1 METRKETQ
9 VFRGMVL
16 LLLPTMPPEHPNLLA
31 VLAGMP
37 ATSLLC
43 KVRLAPA
50 RQSVAR
56 LTAHPS
62 ISTLHR
68 AQPLGARTSPPVPPL
83 SAGLAGCAPDTY
95 QSPHLHSRSEGD
107 GEHALQQSPRAAA
120 AARAVPVE
128 WQCVQCVQC
137 AASASAC
144 ACACAYTHTVQA
156 QVQRAAETSHQSPA
170 AMTST
175 RPLTRRAPFQQ
186 SWRAVSGQ
194 RSSLGWGT
202 AMLGSMH
209 GVDSRPGAGKNVL
222 VLVDRTSF
230 N

>member
-1 METRKETQ
+1 VKSSADAEGQRSEGRLREARVEDPKSVETRKETQ

-68 AQPLGARTSPPVPPL
+68 AQPLGARTRPPVPPL

-95 QSPHLHSRSEGD
+95 QSPHLG
-107 GEHALQQSPRAAA
+107 
-120 AARAVPVE
+120 ARAMRARSPAE
-128 WQCVQCVQC
+128 P
-137 AASASAC
+137 ARRRRPRSASRYVLGGSAC
-144 ACACAYTHTVQA
+144 SACSA
-156 QVQRAAETSHQSPA
+156 
-170 AMTST
+170 
-175 RPLTRRAPFQQ
+175 
-186 SWRAVSGQ
+186 
-194 RSSLGWGT
+194 
-202 AMLGSMH
+202 
-209 GVDSRPGAGKNVL
+209 
-222 VLVDRTSF
+222 
-230 N
+230 

>member
-1 METRKETQ
+1 MKSSADAEGQRSEGRLREARVEDPKSVETRKETQ

-68 AQPLGARTSPPVPPL
+68 AQPLGARTRPPVPPL
-83 SAGLAGCAPDTY
+83 PAGLAGCAPDTY
-95 QSPHLHSRSEGD
+95 QSPHLG
-107 GEHALQQSPRAAA
+107 
-120 AARAVPVE
+120 ARAMRARSPAE
-128 WQCVQCVQC
+128 PARRRRPRSASTKSQCVRCV
-137 AASASAC
+137 AC
-144 ACACAYTHTVQA
+144 GAVQ
-156 QVQRAAETSHQSPA
+156 VLMQRA
-170 AMTST
+170 T
-175 RPLTRRAPFQQ
+175 RPVA
-186 SWRAVSGQ
+186 SGQ
-194 RSSLGWGT
+194 
-202 AMLGSMH
+202 
-209 GVDSRPGAGKNVL
+209 P
-222 VLVDRTSF
+222 
-230 N
+230 